1 MKPPPPMTKKRI
13 REPMPPELRFSPYA
27 WAKWQFLRDRGPTE
41 IGGFGIS
48 APDDLL
54 LVEDFLLLPQL
65 TTTVTVAFDDAAVA
79 EFFDRQ
85 VDLGRQPE
93 QFARI
98 WLHTHP
104 GNSADPSSPDEET
117 FDRVFG
123 NCSWAVM
130 GILARGGETYARF
143 RCQSAIALA
152 AEIAVSVD
160 FGEAFP
166 GSDQAA
172 WADEYDACVTVKDE
186 FADPQP
192 SRRRLRHLAA
202 AGHELEFDTL
212 DGPFGDQFAESCLE
226 GRHYGDDEPL

>member
-1 MKPPPPMTKKRI
+1 
-13 REPMPPELRFSPYA
+13 MPPELRFSPYA
-27 WAKWQFLRDRGPTE
+27 WAKWEFLRDRGPTE

-48 APDDLL
+48 PPDDLL

-65 TTTVTVAFDDAAVA
+65 TTVATVAFEDAAVA

-104 GNSADPSSPDEET
+104 GSSADPSSTDEET

-172 WADEYDACVTVKDE
+172 WADEYDACVTVQDE

-192 SRRRLRHLAA
+192 SRCRLRHLAA

-212 DGPFGDQFAESCLE
+212 DDPFGDLFAESCLE

>member
-1 MKPPPPMTKKRI
+1 
-13 REPMPPELRFSPYA
+13 MPPELRFSPYA
-27 WAKWQFLRDRGPTE
+27 WAKWEFLRDRGPTE

-79 EFFDRQ
+79 EFFDHQ
-85 VDLGRQPE
+85 VDLGRRPE

-104 GNSADPSSPDEET
+104 GNSADPSTTDEET

-143 RCQSAIALA
+143 RCQSAISLD
-152 AEIAVSVD
+152 AELPVGVSFD
-160 FGEAFP
+160 APFP
-166 GSDQAA
+166 GSDQEA
-172 WADEYDACVTVKDE
+172 WAGEYDACVTVQE
-186 FADPQP
+186 FCNEPRTV
-192 SRRRLRHLAA
+192 RRRLRHLAA
-202 AGHELEFDTL
+202 AEHELEFDML
-212 DGPFGDQFAESCLE
+212 EDPFGDLFAESCLE
-226 GRHYGDDEPL
+226 GRRYGDDEPL